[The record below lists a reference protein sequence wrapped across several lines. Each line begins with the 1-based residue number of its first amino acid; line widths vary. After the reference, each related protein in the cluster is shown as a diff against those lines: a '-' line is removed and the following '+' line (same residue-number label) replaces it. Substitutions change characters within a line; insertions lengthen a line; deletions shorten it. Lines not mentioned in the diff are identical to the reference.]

1 MISVDFIPFFSRPQM
16 SQLPESKTAID
27 PGEVEK
33 SRLYDGHGTEE
44 DPFVVEFQQDD
55 LENPMNWS
63 QLRKW
68 FITTIV
74 TLSVFA
80 VTLTS
85 SAYSV
90 SANEVF
96 QDFDISNEV
105 FILGLS
111 LFVIGF
117 AIGPAV
123 WGPLVKTCPSWF
135 NCVFDH
141 ELTIHL
147 SLVSILN

>member
-1 MISVDFIPFFSRPQM
+1 M
-16 SQLPESKTAID
+16 SQLPESKTASD

-33 SRLYDGHGTEE
+33 SQPYDGHGTED
-44 DPFVVEFQQDD
+44 DPFVVEFHKDD
-55 LENPMNWS
+55 PGNPMNWS
-63 QLRKW
+63 QPRKW
-68 FITTIV
+68 FVTTIV

-96 QDFDISNEV
+96 RDFDISNEV

-123 WGPLVKTCPSWF
+123 WGPLVIIFPS
-135 NCVFDH
+135 CLACYFDH
-141 ELTIHL
+141 ELIIYL
-147 SLVSILN
+147 SLVSIISRHKGTQFPDFHS

>member
-1 MISVDFIPFFSRPQM
+1 M
-16 SQLPESKTAID
+16 SQLPESKTAIN

-33 SRLYDGHGTEE
+33 SQLYDGHGTEE
-44 DPFVVEFQQDD
+44 DPFVVEFQRDD
-55 LENPMNWS
+55 PENPMNWS

-68 FITTIV
+68 FVTTIV

-111 LFVIGF
+111 LFVLGF

-123 WGPLVKTCPSWF
+123 WGPLVRIYPSWLKYL
-135 NCVFDH
+135 FDH
-141 ELTIHL
+141 ELTIYL
-147 SLVSILN
+147 FLVSIFARGEVDFHA